1 MGLLEGGMR
10 EPMQVEGIRVACF
23 DFAGGG
29 LPVEAVDEIRLF
41 VPLGKQDGFDA
52 VSEPPGRERQE
63 SLVQWPEVW
72 IVPPGSPCGIECRST
87 ARVALMA
94 LDPQFCERTA
104 RAAGSDAVEVVDTF
118 VAYDSFL
125 RGSAS
130 VVGAAYR
137 IGRPPD
143 AAYLSSMAR
152 GLAEHVVAR
161 YGRPAKR
168 ARCGG
173 LSPERVERAVRMI
186 EENIS
191 TPIHVDEIAAEL
203 GLSPFHFARMF
214 KQSTG
219 YSPHFFLTLKRMDR
233 AKELLAGTTLPL
245 AEVAHRL
252 GYSTQAHFTGVFRA
266 YSGTTPRAY
275 RVRYS
280 PDAGIR

>member
-1 MGLLEGGMR
+1 MMDQ
-10 EPMQVEGIRVACF
+10 MQTSGIRVACF
-23 DFAGGG
+23 EFAGGG
-29 LPVEAVDEIRLF
+29 LPVDASGEIRLF

-52 VSEPPGRERQE
+52 VREASGSGRHE
-63 SLVQWPEVW
+63 SPVQWPEVW
-72 IVPPGSPCGIECRST
+72 IVPAGEPYGIECRAT
-87 ARVALMA
+87 ARVALIA
-94 LDPQFCERTA
+94 LDPAFCERTA
-104 RAAGSDAVEVVDTF
+104 RAAGSDAVEVVDAF
-118 VAYDSFL
+118 VAYDTFV
-125 RGSAS
+125 RCSAN
-130 VVGAAYR
+130 VVGAAFR

-143 AAYLSSMAR
+143 PTYLSSMAR
-152 GLAEHVVAR
+152 GLAEHVVSR

-186 EENIS
+186 EENLS
-191 TPIHVDEIAAEL
+191 KPIHVDEIAAEL

-233 AKELLAGTTLPL
+233 AKEMLAGTALPL
-245 AEVAHRL
+245 AEVAQRL

-275 RVRYS
+275 RVRNS
-280 PDAGIR
+280 PHAGIR